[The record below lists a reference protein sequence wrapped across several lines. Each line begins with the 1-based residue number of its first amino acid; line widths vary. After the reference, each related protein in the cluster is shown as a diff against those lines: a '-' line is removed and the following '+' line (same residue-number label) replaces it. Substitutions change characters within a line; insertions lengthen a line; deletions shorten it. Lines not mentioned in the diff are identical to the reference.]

1 MSASKSHA
9 GSSTSAGK
17 SGEIERQLLK
27 LSNVSTALMQQLN
40 VGAAASEYTLEGAPT
55 GAAARIE
62 RVDTE
67 DRIGCWL
74 VHNCVEFDQ
83 TEVLDNTDRCDV
95 WIKSCGWNG
104 ESAELPGSDSVLVFT
119 GETRFVC
126 IESCTSLRV
135 GLDNVEDGALIKDCS
150 NMSVYFGGENEVP
163 PITLE
168 NCVGVEIIKS
178 PKPLQHNIESV
189 DSCGC
194 MISSITAAFPD
205 SSVIQLMADL
215 RRTPALI
222 PDRMMTT
229 LQNGAMVTVTRN
241 KDIREN
247 KALLAMATNE
257 NIVELD
263 PLIQ

>member
-1 MSASKSHA
+1 MSASHA
-9 GSSTSAGK
+9 GSGTSAGR
-17 SGEIERQLLK
+17 SGEIERQILK
-27 LSNVSTALMQQLN
+27 VGNVSTALMQQLN
-40 VGAAASEYTLEGAPT
+40 VGAAATEYTLEGAPS
-55 GAAARIE
+55 GAAPRLE

-74 VHNCVEFDQ
+74 VHNFVEFDQ
-83 TEVLDNTDRCDV
+83 AEVVDNADRCDV
-95 WIKSCGWNG
+95 WIKACGWNG
-104 ESAELPGSDSVLVFT
+104 ESAELPGTDSNLVFT

-135 GLDNVEDGALIKDCS
+135 GLDNVVDGALIKDCS
-150 NMSVYFGGENEVP
+150 NMAIYFGGENEVP
-163 PITLE
+163 PITME

-178 PKPLQHNIESV
+178 PKPLQNNIESV

-194 MISSITAAFPD
+194 MISTITAAFPD
-205 SSVIQLMADL
+205 SSVIQLMSDL
-215 RRTPALI
+215 RRASTLI

-241 KDIREN
+241 RNFGEN
-247 KALLAMATNE
+247 KAVLAMATNE

-263 PLIQ
+263 PPIQ